1 MFLKSKE
8 DKRQIVHLVLGILIA
23 FFAWFFQELV
33 AIPLFFGIIG
43 LIILSHYP
51 EFSVSKFLNNH
62 FEEHRKTKMFQG
74 AIFYGIG
81 ILPVILLIPF
91 ITREVGCA
99 IITILSAGDSFSTLI
114 GKRFGKHSMGNKS
127 VEGFLAFLVS
137 GFIFSYIFL
146 SSVFW
151 AFMLSFFGATLELL
165 SPKHLDD
172 NILIPWGLLI
182 IFLSI
187 AIVGLFWYD

>member
-51 EFSVSKFLNNH
+51 EFSVSKFLSNH

-99 IITILSAGDSFSTLI
+99 IIAILSAGDSFSTLI
-114 GKRFGKHSMGNKS
+114 GKRFGKYKIGSRS
-127 VEGFLAFLVS
+127 IEGFLAFLVS

-172 NILIPWGLLI
+172 NILIPWALLI
-182 IFLSI
+182 IFLFS
-187 AIVGLFWYD
+187 VGINLLAG